1 MSEIQIA
8 WLQLILDGGI
18 GLLLILAGVIA
29 RNNLKKKIRACT
41 EQAEGVVKKHKFPG
55 NGRMYP
61 VVEYCVNGRCY
72 KAKKDFYGVKT
83 VKVSGIPVP
92 VQTDA
97 YEDEKGWLC
106 VKMGAVASLRQLAEQ
121 MWPIGSKM
129 TVFYDPNKPK
139 KCYVERPLSKSFFI
153 SALILSGVIFILLSI
168 LVFFLIQL

>member
-8 WLQLILDGGI
+8 WLQLVLDGGM
-18 GLLLILAGVIA
+18 GLLLILVGVIA
-29 RNNLKKKIRACT
+29 QNNQKKKNQACT
-41 EQAEGVVKKHKFPG
+41 ELAEGIVKQHKFPG

-61 VVEYCVNGRCY
+61 VVEYCVNGICY
-72 KAKKDFYGVKT
+72 RAKKDFHGVKT
-83 VKVSGIPVP
+83 VKVSGFPVP

-106 VKMGAVASLRQLAEQ
+106 VKKGAVASLRQRAEQ

-139 KCYVERPLSKSFFI
+139 KCYVERPLSKNFLAF
-153 SALILSGVIFILLSI
+153 ALILSGVILILLSI